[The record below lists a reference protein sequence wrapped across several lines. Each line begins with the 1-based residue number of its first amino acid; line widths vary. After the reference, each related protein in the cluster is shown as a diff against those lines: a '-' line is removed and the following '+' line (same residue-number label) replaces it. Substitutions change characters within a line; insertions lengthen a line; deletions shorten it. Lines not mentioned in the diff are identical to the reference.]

1 MLNLN
6 PQTDG
11 EENTFISNSP
21 FTIGQDSGSSFSLLQ
36 RFTEA
41 WMLEHEAPEL
51 LPYESIL
58 IDSMFSMISGQKQ
71 TIQEIPPGPDS
82 SFLSNLLSFEV
93 RRYF

>member
-11 EENTFISNSP
+11 EENTFIANSP
-21 FTIGQDSGSSFSLLQ
+21 LIAGQDSGSSVSLLQ

-58 IDSMFSMISGQKQ
+58 VDSMFSMISGQK
-71 TIQEIPPGPDS
+71 EIPPGPDS